1 MTLWSRW
8 NSHCPNDRQTR
19 ERPATLLSAK
29 LAELP
34 AAARQLFHE
43 DDATKKMIRRVRRG
57 QFPPVPASLSEL
69 IIEDEWTQTSGHTP
83 EPFFIDDNGQESNSR
98 VDVFAPP
105 PALRTLF
112 TADIWF
118 MDGNYAMAP
127 PRFLQLYV
135 IRVPLGST
143 NVGIVHALPQQKTQD
158 TYEELL
164 CALLDKCTSME
175 LYPDSRTILV
185 DFEQAVISA
194 IGVTLGNDSSTQ
206 TEMVMDTIIKSSVSD
221 ASTQTDNM
229 DIIIKNIEKEHNY
242 ATKYG
247 QVHKVAQT
255 VPIPPPQIDF
265 SQEEDYEYKDD
276 AYASTQTDNMDII
289 IKNIEKEHNY
299 ATKYGQ
305 VHKYK
310 DDACDLDYES
320 NSSFLSDSDWS
331 DSEPEEFNEVGDDEY
346 GGPAEEQTYLVFES
360 SRELE
365 IKILEHDNYTSEL
378 DLFGEDSVIPILHEI
393 FDLAFPL
400 SNRKLDFCRYKQAP
414 GQTFTDCM
422 TNLKQEGQTADLH
435 SLDIDTLYVFRYV
448 TGINDSNLRERF
460 LKLENPNLN
469 QFNMYILSK

>member
-1 MTLWSRW
+1 MRGQAYDTTAAMSSANRGLQGLFLRDVPNAIYTPCNSHKLNLVIASASKLQQIKKCITEVNETYLFFNASHKRQGILERVIDIVVARDRQLPEGRKHSEQHKLKGLCKTRWVARFEAIDNFNDQSSSIQTECDIIIKPHLYVDDETISELFKEAW
-8 NSHCPNDRQTR
+8 NS
-19 ERPATLLSAK
+19 
-29 LAELP
+29 
-34 AAARQLFHE
+34 
-43 DDATKKMIRRVRRG
+43 DADTK
-57 QFPPVPASLSEL
+57 
-69 IIEDEWTQTSGHTP
+69 TGH
-83 EPFFIDDNGQESNSR
+83 
-98 VDVFAPP
+98 
-105 PALRTLF
+105 
-112 TADIWF
+112 
-118 MDGNYAMAP
+118 
-127 PRFLQLYV
+127 
-135 IRVPLGST
+135 
-143 NVGIVHALPQQKTQD
+143 K
-158 TYEELL
+158 
-164 CALLDKCTSME
+164 
-175 LYPDSRTILV
+175 
-185 DFEQAVISA
+185 
-194 IGVTLGNDSSTQ
+194 